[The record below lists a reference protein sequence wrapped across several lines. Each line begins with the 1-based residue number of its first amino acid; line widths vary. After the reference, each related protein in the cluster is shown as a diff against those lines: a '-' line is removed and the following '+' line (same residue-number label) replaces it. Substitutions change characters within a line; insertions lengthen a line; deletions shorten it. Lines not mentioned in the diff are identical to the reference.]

1 MLMKRRWWAPVVRT
15 YLAAHANLSYICFNW
30 SAQLAWAEAD
40 DKTCGLSPFAGRYP
54 WFLRETKRLLTDG
67 YCRRLL
73 WLSTGVI
80 EKIVGLFVLCQSWT
94 GFYSI
99 VCEPTTYISN
109 PDKIALSTNTM
120 YPSTI
125 DPIFGFNFF
134 FNYCKISTANFKL
147 KKINK
152 QFCFSNWFFFGF
164 LFVVKIGN
172 FSLKTLWDVVF
183 LRY

>member
-125 DPIFGFNFF
+125 DPIFGCNFF
-134 FNYCKISTANFKL
+134 LIIAKQVLPILNSKKL
-147 KKINK
+147 TN
-152 QFCFSNWFFFGF
+152 S
-164 LFVVKIGN
+164 FVFRTD
-172 FSLKTLWDVVF
+172 FSLVF
-183 LRY
+183 CLL